1 MKKLIEEYGQALVAI
16 VVAIIFSILVFSFA
30 YPMMAK
36 SSKDT
41 TDRAGR
47 SDWSS
52 RTASALPTIKA
63 AVKPLISANS
73 AYIDY
78 GARFNIKNYVTAYD
92 TNGVSLINNVS
103 IYSITTT
110 KLDNNGKTINV
121 TKKATKSSPLTFDT
135 TKPGTYIVKYQV
147 YARETALSKYVIY
160 SYANAKY
167 VVSSNK
173 KSSTETL
180 DTERFRAYASRYQP
194 KKVVFIASLANAPPD
209 TTDISVAQNDSIQA
223 WMEDDVLYVAQSGGV
238 MASKNCSKLFYSGTV
253 NGWQSKITEIDMSYL
268 IESNITNAYQM
279 FKDCS
284 SLEHIYVYSD
294 WDTTNISTS
303 TEMFK
308 NDFNLQGYQGTT
320 YDDSYTDATRAH
332 LDNGTTQPG
341 YFSVF
346 QIVTKRT
353 NGSATYTGN
362 ATNGGAK
369 VEVLNPASGA
379 EVKYGTTRGIYNYT
393 SIPTY
398 TNAGTYV
405 VYFKVTAPKF
415 DDVEGELT
423 IHIEKADSIISTP
436 SAKSLEYN
444 GKAQALINSVT
455 SNHGTIQY
463 KLSTSSTYSSNI
475 PTATNVGTYTV
486 NVKFT
491 PDSNHN
497 SLPVQNVI
505 AKIKKATISYTKE
518 PEANTVT
525 YNGKA
530 QELVTAG
537 KVTNGTLQ
545 YSQDQTNWS
554 TNVPTATN
562 AGEYTVYYRTKGNS
576 NYEDTPVEKLVATIT
591 KKEVESTV
599 TNGLATYD
607 GNSTDGGAKVT
618 VINPSSGATVKYG
631 KDDENFIYSSIPKYS
646 EVGSYTVYY
655 KVTADNYFSQQGFF
669 TITINPAVSKTMIP
683 TAISGL
689 VYNQKE
695 QKLLTAGTSQDGTF
709 YYSTDYKE
717 DDTAEDNT
725 AAINAATWTTTVP
738 TGKNAGKY
746 NIYWRFA
753 GKDGY
758 SDIDPTLITGEIGKA
773 DITINMSSTS
783 GTLTYPNTSI
793 SFNVSLST
801 DEVEYNYV
809 DNVEDEIDRIVTIT
823 RNGNNFTL
831 NWVPNS
837 EGKMLEGEVGVLIIT
852 NGNENYNFTMN
863 SFKVTTEYGT
873 IKSTSTDGK
882 VTYNGSA
889 TNGGAKV
896 TVTEPSTGYTI
907 KYGKTEGTYNFDSIP
922 TYTNAGTHTVYYKI
936 SAENYKDKTGK
947 LNIVINKKV
956 AVVTTAPKARDLTY
970 NGSAQALVTA
980 GTTNNGTL
988 QYSLDNK
995 NWSTTIPTGTNA
1007 GTYDVYYK
1015 VVGDS
1020 NHSDS
1025 TPVKL
1030 TVTIARG
1037 TIISS
1042 ATNGNATYTG
1052 NATSGGAIVTVSAPS
1067 SGYTIKYG
1075 TSSGGYD
1082 SATIPTFIDAGTH
1095 TVYYQITA
1103 PNYSTY
1109 NGRFDIIISK
1119 AAASITKAPTAKTL
1133 TYNGSAQA
1141 LVNAGTGTGGTF
1153 KYSTDNTN
1161 WSTTIPSKTAAGA
1174 YTVYYKVIGDSNH
1187 NDSAIGS
1194 VKVTINTK
1202 AMKVTATN
1210 GSTTYTG
1217 TATNGG
1223 AKVTVTTPTS
1233 GYTVKYGTSSGS
1245 CTLNA
1250 IPTYVNAGSYT
1261 VYYQVTA
1268 TNYTTFTGSLTI
1280 TISTKAISISVT
1292 NGTAVYSGS
1301 AINGGAKVIVSDP
1314 SSGATVRYGTTSGT
1328 YNLTTVPTY
1337 TNAGTYTIYYQVTA
1351 TNYTSKTGS
1360 LTITISKA
1368 DAKVTKVPTAK
1379 TLTYNGSAQELVTA
1393 GVGTGG
1399 TLKYST
1405 DGTNWSTTIPTK
1417 TNTGT
1422 YSVYFKVAGD
1432 SNHNDSNVGQVTV
1445 MIASGS
1451 IQASTTNGNTTYTGN
1466 ATNGGAK
1473 VTVITPTSGYTIK
1486 YGTSIGGY
1494 DSATIPTFTNAG
1506 TYTVYYQIT
1515 APNYSVYNGRFD
1527 IIISK
1532 ANASVTKAPTAKSL
1546 TYSGSSQELV
1556 NAGTGTGG
1564 IFKYSTDGTNWST
1577 TIPSKTSAGT
1587 YTVYYKITGDGNHND
1602 SAVGKVTVT
1611 IGNKKLVAT
1620 VINGSAT
1627 YTGSAT
1633 NGGAKLTV
1641 TTPSSGATV
1650 KYGTVE
1656 GAYNLTSI
1664 PTYTNA
1670 GTYKI
1675 YYQASATNYST
1686 ETGSLTITI
1695 NKSNAKVTTSPKT
1708 NTLTYTGSSQQLVTA
1723 GVGTGGTF
1731 KYSMDN
1737 TNWTTSIPTKIDAGT
1752 YIVYYKVTGDSNHN
1766 DSAVS
1771 NVNVTIS
1778 KGTAKVTTTP
1788 KANSLTYTG
1797 AAQKLVIAGAG
1808 TGGTFKYSTDN
1819 TNWSTS
1825 IPTKTAAGTYTVY
1838 YKVTGD
1844 SNHNDS
1850 AVGSVTVT
1858 IGTKAITVTT
1868 TNGSAT
1874 YTGSATNGGT
1884 KLTVTT
1890 PSSGATVKYGTT
1902 SGTYNLTSIPTYTN
1916 AGTYTIYYQVT
1927 ATNYTTKTGT
1937 LTITINKASAKVTT
1951 VPTAKTLAYTGS
1963 SQALVTAGAG
1973 TGGTFKYSTNN
1984 TNWGTSIPT
1993 KTAAGTYTVYY
2004 KVTGDDNHNDSSV
2017 GNVKVTISKADA
2029 KVTTVPKANDLSY
2042 TGSSQALV
2050 TAGAG
2055 TGGTFKYS
2063 TDNTNWSTSIPTK
2076 TAAGTYTVYYK
2087 VTGDENHNDSA
2098 VGTVSVTIKKE
2109 KTYILASGETVNAKL
2124 NEIVGNN
2131 SGVKLTRITF
2141 TDEPIPDGMAPTTYD
2156 LSEKQDGSVIA
2167 FCTMNLGDETN
2178 YSIVITTQTSGQ
2190 NVIFNKDSSSMFSN
2204 LSMNYIDFLS
2214 VDTSNVKTFLCMFK
2228 SCRSLYEINNLNN
2241 FDTSSAENMN
2251 SMFYSCYSLRKVDV
2265 STFDTSNV
2273 TTFSCMFG
2281 YDSYLTELNVSGFD
2295 TGSVTN
2301 MEAMFDNCSSLTEL
2315 DLSSFS
2321 TNYVTEFSAMFR
2333 NCENLKTIYASELW
2347 YTYASIR
2354 STNMFSGC
2362 ENIVGQTGTIYDS
2375 SRTDVSMANYI
2386 DGYLTNMN
2394 MSQRLVTGSVFKQNI
2409 PSTATAISFNAAL
2422 PNPRYSLIDLSAA
2435 TDYGVVGWLDS
2446 DNVFNISTRRPNK
2459 KIEFNENS
2467 SGMFMSLGL
2476 KNIDFDDN
2484 SIDTSRVTD
2493 MSYMFAICSSLLSL
2507 DLSQFNTVK
2516 VTDMSSMFA
2525 YCPKLS
2531 SVNVSSFNT
2540 TNVISM
2546 FGMFGECN
2554 NLQSLD
2560 LLSFDT
2566 SKVTTMNTMFV
2577 SCSNLTTLDL
2587 STFDTRNVADMSN
2600 MFSGCSQINT
2610 IYVSA
2615 LWNTSN
2621 VTSSSNMFDK
2631 CTNIEGYY
2639 SIKYNSS
2646 KTDKSMANYTTGY
2659 LQEKNNSTPM
2669 HIKVLFNNSVRDK
2682 ITRYVPSNLT
2692 FEKLIQAGLFGSA
2705 GKIHNGTVSTGGSIS
2720 TNICYLHKKDSAGN
2734 NTYVGSSEYPRTD
2747 VTYWYDIYRGE

>member
-110 KLDNNGKTINV
+110 KLDDNGKTINV

-209 TTDISVAQNDSIQA
+209 TTDVSVAQNDSIQA

-353 NGSATYTGN
+353 NGSATYTGT

-725 AAINAATWTTTVP
+725 AAINVATWTTTVP

-956 AVVTTAPKARDLTY
+956 AVVTTAPKVRDLTY

-1052 NATSGGAIVTVSAPS
+1052 NATSGGAKVTVNDPS

-1075 TSSGGYD
+1075 TSSGGYN

-1095 TVYYQITA
+1095 TVYYQIIA

-1119 AAASITKAPTAKTL
+1119 AATSITKAPTAKTL
-1133 TYNGSAQA
+1133 TYNGSSQE

-1233 GYTVKYGTSSGS
+1233 GYTVKYGTTSGTY
-1245 CTLNA
+1245 TLDS
-1250 IPTYVNAGSYT
+1250 IPTYINAGSYT

-1280 TISTKAISISVT
+1280 AISTKAVSISVT
-1292 NGTAVYSGS
+1292 NGTAVYSGN
-1301 AINGGAKVIVSDP
+1301 ATNGGAKVIVSDP

-1399 TLKYST
+1399 T
-1405 DGTNWSTTIPTK
+1405 
-1417 TNTGT
+1417 
-1422 YSVYFKVAGD
+1422 
-1432 SNHNDSNVGQVTV
+1432 
-1445 MIASGS
+1445 
-1451 IQASTTNGNTTYTGN
+1451 
-1466 ATNGGAK
+1466 
-1473 VTVITPTSGYTIK
+1473 
-1486 YGTSIGGY
+1486 
-1494 DSATIPTFTNAG
+1494 
-1506 TYTVYYQIT
+1506 
-1515 APNYSVYNGRFD
+1515 
-1527 IIISK
+1527 
-1532 ANASVTKAPTAKSL
+1532 
-1546 TYSGSSQELV
+1546 
-1556 NAGTGTGG
+1556 
-1564 IFKYSTDGTNWST
+1564 
-1577 TIPSKTSAGT
+1577 
-1587 YTVYYKITGDGNHND
+1587 
-1602 SAVGKVTVT
+1602 
-1611 IGNKKLVAT
+1611 
-1620 VINGSAT
+1620 
-1627 YTGSAT
+1627 
-1633 NGGAKLTV
+1633 
-1641 TTPSSGATV
+1641 
-1650 KYGTVE
+1650 
-1656 GAYNLTSI
+1656 
-1664 PTYTNA
+1664 
-1670 GTYKI
+1670 
-1675 YYQASATNYST
+1675 
-1686 ETGSLTITI
+1686 
-1695 NKSNAKVTTSPKT
+1695 
-1708 NTLTYTGSSQQLVTA
+1708 
-1723 GVGTGGTF
+1723 F

-1797 AAQKLVIAGAG
+1797 SAQKLVIAGAG

-1973 TGGTFKYSTNN
+1973 TGGTFKYSTDN

-2621 VTSSSNMFDK
+2621 VTSSSNMFNK

-2669 HIKVLFNNSVRDK
+2669 HIEVLFNNSVRDK

>member
-16 VVAIIFSILVFSFA
+16 VVVIIFSILVFSFA

-92 TNGVSLINNVS
+92 TTGVSLINNVS

-353 NGSATYTGN
+353 NGSATYTGT

-1052 NATSGGAIVTVSAPS
+1052 NATSGGAKVTVNDPS
-1067 SGYTIKYG
+1067 SGYIIKYG
-1075 TSSGGYD
+1075 TSSGGYN

-1119 AAASITKAPTAKTL
+1119 ATASITKAPTAKTL

-1161 WSTTIPSKTAAGA
+1161 WSATIPSKTAAGT

-1187 NDSAIGS
+1187 NDSSIGS

-1223 AKVTVTTPTS
+1223 AKVTVTNPTS
-1233 GYTVKYGTSSGS
+1233 GYTVKYGTTSGTY
-1245 CTLNA
+1245 TLDS
-1250 IPTYVNAGSYT
+1250 IPTYINAGSYT

-1280 TISTKAISISVT
+1280 AISTKVVSISVT
-1292 NGTAVYSGS
+1292 NGTAVYSGN
-1301 AINGGAKVIVSDP
+1301 ATNGGAKVIVSDP

-1399 TLKYST
+1399 T
-1405 DGTNWSTTIPTK
+1405 
-1417 TNTGT
+1417 
-1422 YSVYFKVAGD
+1422 
-1432 SNHNDSNVGQVTV
+1432 
-1445 MIASGS
+1445 
-1451 IQASTTNGNTTYTGN
+1451 
-1466 ATNGGAK
+1466 
-1473 VTVITPTSGYTIK
+1473 
-1486 YGTSIGGY
+1486 
-1494 DSATIPTFTNAG
+1494 
-1506 TYTVYYQIT
+1506 
-1515 APNYSVYNGRFD
+1515 
-1527 IIISK
+1527 
-1532 ANASVTKAPTAKSL
+1532 
-1546 TYSGSSQELV
+1546 
-1556 NAGTGTGG
+1556 
-1564 IFKYSTDGTNWST
+1564 
-1577 TIPSKTSAGT
+1577 
-1587 YTVYYKITGDGNHND
+1587 
-1602 SAVGKVTVT
+1602 
-1611 IGNKKLVAT
+1611 
-1620 VINGSAT
+1620 
-1627 YTGSAT
+1627 
-1633 NGGAKLTV
+1633 
-1641 TTPSSGATV
+1641 
-1650 KYGTVE
+1650 
-1656 GAYNLTSI
+1656 
-1664 PTYTNA
+1664 
-1670 GTYKI
+1670 
-1675 YYQASATNYST
+1675 
-1686 ETGSLTITI
+1686 
-1695 NKSNAKVTTSPKT
+1695 
-1708 NTLTYTGSSQQLVTA
+1708 
-1723 GVGTGGTF
+1723 
-1731 KYSMDN
+1731 
-1737 TNWTTSIPTKIDAGT
+1737 
-1752 YIVYYKVTGDSNHN
+1752 
-1766 DSAVS
+1766 
-1771 NVNVTIS
+1771 
-1778 KGTAKVTTTP
+1778 
-1788 KANSLTYTG
+1788 
-1797 AAQKLVIAGAG
+1797 
-1808 TGGTFKYSTDN
+1808 FKYSTDN

-1868 TNGSAT
+1868 INGSAT

-1973 TGGTFKYSTNN
+1973 TGGTFKYSTDN

-2063 TDNTNWSTSIPTK
+2063 TDNTNWSTTIPTK

-2087 VTGDENHNDSA
+2087 VTGDSNHNDSA
-2098 VGTVSVTIKKE
+2098 IGQVTVTIKEE
-2109 KTYILASGETVNAKL
+2109 KTYTLASGETVNAKL
-2124 NEIVGNN
+2124 NEIIRNN
-2131 SGVKLTRITF
+2131 SGAKLTRIAF
-2141 TDEPIPDGMAPTTYD
+2141 TDDPIPDGMSPTTYD

-2347 YTYASIR
+2347 NTYASIR

-2546 FGMFGECN
+2546 LGMFGECN

-2621 VTSSSNMFDK
+2621 VTSSSSMFDK

-2669 HIKVLFNNSVRDK
+2669 HIEILFNNSVRDK

-2705 GKIHNGTVSTGGSIS
+2705 GKIHNEAVSTGGSIS

-2747 VTYWYDIYRGE
+2747 VTYWYDIYTGQ

>member
-1844 SNHNDS
+1844 
-1850 AVGSVTVT
+1850 
-1858 IGTKAITVTT
+1858 
-1868 TNGSAT
+1868 
-1874 YTGSATNGGT
+1874 
-1884 KLTVTT
+1884 
-1890 PSSGATVKYGTT
+1890 
-1902 SGTYNLTSIPTYTN
+1902 
-1916 AGTYTIYYQVT
+1916 
-1927 ATNYTTKTGT
+1927 
-1937 LTITINKASAKVTT
+1937 
-1951 VPTAKTLAYTGS
+1951 
-1963 SQALVTAGAG
+1963 
-1973 TGGTFKYSTNN
+1973 
-1984 TNWGTSIPT
+1984 
-1993 KTAAGTYTVYY
+1993 
-2004 KVTGDDNHNDSSV
+2004 
-2017 GNVKVTISKADA
+2017 
-2029 KVTTVPKANDLSY
+2029 
-2042 TGSSQALV
+2042 
-2050 TAGAG
+2050 
-2055 TGGTFKYS
+2055 
-2063 TDNTNWSTSIPTK
+2063 
-2076 TAAGTYTVYYK
+2076 
-2087 VTGDENHNDSA
+2087 ENHNDSA

-2525 YCPKLS
+2525 CCPKLS

-2669 HIKVLFNNSVRDK
+2669 HIEVLFNNSVRDK

>member
-121 TKKATKSSPLTFDT
+121 TKKATKSTPLTFDT

-209 TTDISVAQNDSIQA
+209 TTDVSVAQNDSIQA

-253 NGWQSKITEIDMSYL
+253 NGWQSKITEIDMSYF

-353 NGSATYTGN
+353 NGSATYTGT

-837 EGKMLEGEVGVLIIT
+837 EGKMLEGEAGVLIIT

-956 AVVTTAPKARDLTY
+956 AVVTTAPKAKDLTY
-970 NGSAQALVTA
+970 NGSTQALVTA

-1037 TIISS
+1037 TIIAS

-1052 NATSGGAIVTVSAPS
+1052 NATSGGAKVTVNDPS

-1075 TSSGGYD
+1075 ASSGGYN

-1109 NGRFDIIISK
+1109 NGRFDIIINK
-1119 AAASITKAPTAKTL
+1119 ATASITKVPTAKTL

-1245 CTLNA
+1245 YTLNA

-1280 TISTKAISISVT
+1280 TISTKAINISVT

-1301 AINGGAKVIVSDP
+1301 ATNGGAKVIVSDP

-1337 TNAGTYTIYYQVTA
+1337 TNAGTYTIYYQATA
-1351 TNYTSKTGS
+1351 TNYASKTGS

-1379 TLTYNGSAQELVTA
+1379 ALTYNGSAQELVTA

-1405 DGTNWSTTIPTK
+1405 DG
-1417 TNTGT
+1417 
-1422 YSVYFKVAGD
+1422 
-1432 SNHNDSNVGQVTV
+1432 
-1445 MIASGS
+1445 
-1451 IQASTTNGNTTYTGN
+1451 
-1466 ATNGGAK
+1466 
-1473 VTVITPTSGYTIK
+1473 
-1486 YGTSIGGY
+1486 
-1494 DSATIPTFTNAG
+1494 
-1506 TYTVYYQIT
+1506 
-1515 APNYSVYNGRFD
+1515 
-1527 IIISK
+1527 
-1532 ANASVTKAPTAKSL
+1532 
-1546 TYSGSSQELV
+1546 
-1556 NAGTGTGG
+1556 
-1564 IFKYSTDGTNWST
+1564 
-1577 TIPSKTSAGT
+1577 
-1587 YTVYYKITGDGNHND
+1587 
-1602 SAVGKVTVT
+1602 
-1611 IGNKKLVAT
+1611 
-1620 VINGSAT
+1620 
-1627 YTGSAT
+1627 
-1633 NGGAKLTV
+1633 
-1641 TTPSSGATV
+1641 
-1650 KYGTVE
+1650 
-1656 GAYNLTSI
+1656 
-1664 PTYTNA
+1664 
-1670 GTYKI
+1670 
-1675 YYQASATNYST
+1675 
-1686 ETGSLTITI
+1686 
-1695 NKSNAKVTTSPKT
+1695 
-1708 NTLTYTGSSQQLVTA
+1708 
-1723 GVGTGGTF
+1723 
-1731 KYSMDN
+1731 
-1737 TNWTTSIPTKIDAGT
+1737 
-1752 YIVYYKVTGDSNHN
+1752 
-1766 DSAVS
+1766 
-1771 NVNVTIS
+1771 
-1778 KGTAKVTTTP
+1778 
-1788 KANSLTYTG
+1788 
-1797 AAQKLVIAGAG
+1797 
-1808 TGGTFKYSTDN
+1808 

-1884 KLTVTT
+1884 KLTVTA

-1973 TGGTFKYSTNN
+1973 TGGTFKYSTDN

-2301 MEAMFDNCSSLTEL
+2301 MEAMFDNCSSLIEL

-2333 NCENLKTIYASELW
+2333 NCENLKTIYASESW

-2493 MSYMFAICSSLLSL
+2493 MSYMFTNCSSLLLL

-2516 VTDMSSMFA
+2516 
-2525 YCPKLS
+2525 
-2531 SVNVSSFNT
+2531 
-2540 TNVISM
+2540 
-2546 FGMFGECN
+2546 
-2554 NLQSLD
+2554 
-2560 LLSFDT
+2560 
-2566 SKVTTMNTMFV
+2566 
-2577 SCSNLTTLDL
+2577 
-2587 STFDTRNVADMSN
+2587 VADMSN
-2600 MFSGCSQINT
+2600 MFSGCSQTNT

-2669 HIKVLFNNSVRDK
+2669 HIEILFNNSVRDK

-2747 VTYWYDIYRGE
+2747 VTYWYDIYIGQ